1 MKKAPK
7 LNRSERLEIQ
17 ILTSKGYSV
26 RAIARA
32 MGRSP
37 NTVSAELGRNRL
49 RDGTYEA
56 QKADHKSYVR
66 RKYAKFQGKKI
77 HENKQLQE
85 FITKHLQLNWSPSSI
100 SGHLQAHPELGI
112 YASKTAIYEWLR
124 STWGQD
130 YCVYTYSRRQ
140 RTKKHKANKTA
151 RVMIPSRVSIYE
163 RPLSAEDR
171 SEAGHWEYDS
181 VVSSKRSGSTAALAV
196 IVERTSRFICV
207 EKVPNL
213 KPAPYAETIAV
224 QLRGHRVR
232 TLTTDN
238 GQENRYHKATTL
250 ATGAPVYFT
259 EPYSSWQK
267 GGVEHANKLLRW
279 YFPKGT
285 DFSQV
290 SDRDVTLAVERIN
303 KRPRKILGYKSALEV
318 AKEKGIILP
327 AVS

>member
-1 MKKAPK
+1 
-7 LNRSERLEIQ
+7 
-17 ILTSKGYSV
+17 
-26 RAIARA
+26 

-37 NTVSAELGRNRL
+37 NTISAELQRNCL
-49 RDGTYEA
+49 RDGSYEA
-56 QKADHKSYVR
+56 GKANHKAYVK

-85 FITKHLQLNWSPSSI
+85 FITTHLQLNWSPSSI
-100 SGHLQAHPELGI
+100 SGYLSAQPELGI

-151 RVMIPSRVSIYE
+151 RVMIPARVGIAE
-163 RPLSAEDR
+163 RPLSTADR
-171 SEAGHWEYDS
+171 REPGHWEYDS

-196 IVERTSRFICV
+196 MVERTSRLICV
-207 EKVPNL
+207 RRVPNL
-213 KPAPYAETIAV
+213 KPAPYAQVIAT
-224 QLRGHRVR
+224 QLRGKHVR

-238 GQENRYHKATTL
+238 GQENRSHKATTL
-250 ATGAPVYFT
+250 ATGAPVFFT
-259 EPYSSWQK
+259 DPYSSWQK

-318 AKEKGIILP
+318 AKEKGVILP
-327 AVS
+327 VVS